1 MSKKNSQ
8 INSIIS
14 TSHIEVRYAE
24 TDQMGVVHH
33 SVYPI
38 YLEQARLDW
47 LKRIGMHYQKM
58 EDNGIILPLNKLS
71 LEYKKSAIFGDH
83 LEIDVSLSNLPKAT
97 MIFDYT
103 IKNQKKELLT
113 IAQTTLVFVNKHTK
127 RPMRCP
133 DHILTLIE
141 NASAN
146 N

>member
-1 MSKKNSQ
+1 LSKKNSQ